1 MHCHVEYHGSAGM
14 SVVFQVGDLE
24 QIPTA
29 PKRMRHCGDFE
40 YSEEE
45 YYASMNNGNDSSV
58 PSTHPDHPQRG
69 ECEYWL
75 WYITCVRY
83 PTWFP
88 SDRSIIHARKPT
100 LLGDNGDVITACGSA
115 GYLTRW
121 VHYKDAIIE
130 FMFVSEN
137 YCPLLQHSL
146 KYVHDDPINPSTKSP
161 ITGVSG
167 RLFSSLFSQTFCP
180 KWRRRVVR
188 HQGCADLGFS
198 PITFLDISVTMVI
211 PSSRKSYI
219 TNGNQTFLIR

>member
-75 WYITCVRY
+75 WYITCARY
-83 PTWFP
+83 PTGLP
-88 SDRSIIHARKPT
+88 SDMSMIHDIKTEYGDIPESKVHGAHLGPVGPRWAPCWPHEPCYQG
-100 LLGDNGDVITACGSA
+100 LFGDNGDVITACGSA
-115 GYLTRW
+115 G
-121 VHYKDAIIE
+121 
-130 FMFVSEN
+130 
-137 YCPLLQHSL
+137 HS
-146 KYVHDDPINPSTKSP
+146 V
-161 ITGVSG
+161 
-167 RLFSSLFSQTFCP
+167 
-180 KWRRRVVR
+180 
-188 HQGCADLGFS
+188 
-198 PITFLDISVTMVI
+198 
-211 PSSRKSYI
+211 
-219 TNGNQTFLIR
+219 